1 MLKLWWVFRIT
12 RRKSQ
17 GQSMGQSHSTLWY
30 WGPKCDWVAAFSYD
44 SSWVILKTRRTLQ
57 QDFKLQVWLGFSINY
72 IFSKSPKNHN
82 ICWIK
87 VLVHQSPTVAEQLW
101 LRLLDAD
108 LSAVMKSGEDFN
120 WERISFVL
128 EAGHPIFFCGM
139 FGYVQPRYSV
149 IVIRNVMVLG
159 MLTYPQKMH
168 YLFSE
173 SYPADPWG
181 TPGLFHLTEPRQG
194 SQCSWEEFAGSLFS
208 MGWRSQG
215 RSIEI
220 WSWSDFDPWFLLEA
234 FTFFAQSII

>member
-1 MLKLWWVFRIT
+1 MGYFKNPSHFTTGFQASSLIGFFNKLYFFKIT
-12 RRKSQ
+12 KKSQ
-17 GQSMGQSHSTLWY
+17 H
-30 WGPKCDWVAAFSYD
+30 
-44 SSWVILKTRRTLQ
+44 
-57 QDFKLQVWLGFSINY
+57 
-72 IFSKSPKNHN
+72 
-82 ICWIK
+82 
-87 VLVHQSPTVAEQLW
+87 
-101 LRLLDAD
+101 LLD
-108 LSAVMKSGEDFN
+108 KSSSPPKPNCRWATLTEIAGC
-120 WERISFVL
+120 WPERGDEVWRRFQLGAHFVRSW
-128 EAGHPIFFCGM
+128 GWTSHFFFCGM

-220 WSWSDFDPWFLLEA
+220 WSWSDFDPWFLLET

>member
-128 EAGHPIFFCGM
+128 EAGHPIFFLW
-139 FGYVQPRYSV
+139 YVRVCSTKIFSNRYS
-149 IVIRNVMVLG
+149 
-159 MLTYPQKMH
+159 
-168 YLFSE
+168 
-173 SYPADPWG
+173 
-181 TPGLFHLTEPRQG
+181 
-194 SQCSWEEFAGSLFS
+194 
-208 MGWRSQG
+208 
-215 RSIEI
+215 
-220 WSWSDFDPWFLLEA
+220 
-234 FTFFAQSII
+234 